1 MLKIPTIPIRKT
13 QINRTLTL
21 NIKNPVE
28 SPKMRIDPNIPMEN
42 LLKQHPNK
50 KSNIKLKTRG
60 YESEPVAEK
69 TVEPVKVVE
78 EGKKPILENMP

>member
-60 YESEPVAEK
+60 YKSEPVAEK